1 MERGKEANWKDR
13 VTLTMDL
20 RGLEG
25 THWVALGQDNKIIS
39 IICNSASVFELQQA
53 LWINAI

>member
-1 MERGKEANWKDR
+1 
-13 VTLTMDL
+13 MDL

-39 IICNSASVFELQQA
+39 IICNSASVSELQKA
-53 LWINAI
+53 L

>member
-1 MERGKEANWKDR
+1 
-13 VTLTMDL
+13 MDL

-53 LWINAI
+53 LCISAI